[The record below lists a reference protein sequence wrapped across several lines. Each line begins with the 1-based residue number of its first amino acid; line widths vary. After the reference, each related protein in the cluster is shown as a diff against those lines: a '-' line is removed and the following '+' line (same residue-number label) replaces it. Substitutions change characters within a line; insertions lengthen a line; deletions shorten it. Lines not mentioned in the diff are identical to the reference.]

1 MERGR
6 AGSEGGKDTVLE
18 GVFFKN
24 NYLWLYY
31 SLKHPE

>member
-18 GVFFKN
+18 GVFFFKKIT
-24 NYLWLYY
+24 YGYII
-31 SLKHPE
+31 P

>member
-1 MERGR
+1 MEREG
-6 AGSEGGKDTVLE
+6 EPDQWGGKDIVLE
-18 GVFFKN
+18 GVFLN